1 MYLSGIGTESQSRSK
16 DFIGLGSH
24 NDTNNPIAMR
34 ENSKKKKFI
43 TYFKPLSGSQRPNL
57 YILSNLDSR
66 VQIKTKNPKKRRRRE
81 NVQNYKFQS
90 QKGSK

>member
-34 ENSKKKKFI
+34 ENSKKKIYYLFQASKWI
-43 TYFKPLSGSQRPNL
+43 PKAQSIYFVQPWFTCPNKDQK
-57 YILSNLDSR
+57 S
-66 VQIKTKNPKKRRRRE
+66 KKKRRRRE